1 MDDGDDLDINNIQ
14 NEAASEYNPGA
25 VTTEGQRRVVAA
37 EAAARR
43 ARARIVYSASAFG
56 RAGTGKKR
64 SKSKKRK
71 SSKSKKR
78 KSSKSKNPV
87 GSNNVQVKSKHNRTK
102 RKVKRT
108 KRRTGRTGRTGR
120 KKRSMFGLF

>member
-1 MDDGDDLDINNIQ
+1 MGDGDDLDINNIQ
-14 NEAASEYNPGA
+14 NEAATEYNPEA

-43 ARARIVYSASAFG
+43 ARARIVYSASAFE
-56 RAGTGKKR
+56 RAGTEKKR

-78 KSSKSKNPV
+78 KSSKSKP
-87 GSNNVQVKSKHNRTK
+87 NRTK
-102 RKVKRT
+102 RKV

>member
-1 MDDGDDLDINNIQ
+1 MGDGDDLDINNIQ
-14 NEAASEYNPGA
+14 NEAATEYNPEA

-78 KSSKSKNPV
+78 KSSKSKKRK
-87 GSNNVQVKSKHNRTK
+87 SSKSKK
-102 RKVKRT
+102 RKSKNW
-108 KRRTGRTGRTGR
+108 
-120 KKRSMFGLF
+120 F

>member
-1 MDDGDDLDINNIQ
+1 MGDGDDLDINNIQ
-14 NEAASEYNPGA
+14 NEAATEYNPEA
-25 VTTEGQRRVVAA
+25 VTTEGQRRAAAA

-56 RAGTGKKR
+56 RAGTEKKR

-78 KSSKSKNPV
+78 KSSKS
-87 GSNNVQVKSKHNRTK
+87 SKSKKKKSNKRRHK
-102 RKVKRT
+102 RKSKQ
-108 KRRTGRTGRTGR
+108 KL
-120 KKRSMFGLF
+120 K

>member
-1 MDDGDDLDINNIQ
+1 MGDGDDLDINNIQ
-14 NEAASEYNPGA
+14 NEAATEYNPEA
-25 VTTEGQRRVVAA
+25 VTTEGQRRAAAA

-56 RAGTGKKR
+56 RAGTEKKR

-78 KSSKSKNPV
+78 KSSKSKKRK
-87 GSNNVQVKSKHNRTK
+87 SSKSKK
-102 RKVKRT
+102 RKSSKS
-108 KRRTGRTGRTGR
+108 
-120 KKRSMFGLF
+120 KKRKSKNWF

>member
-1 MDDGDDLDINNIQ
+1 MGDGDDLDINNIQ
-14 NEAASEYNPGA
+14 NEAATEYNPEA
-25 VTTEGQRRVVAA
+25 VTTEGQRRAAAA

-56 RAGTGKKR
+56 RAGTEKKR

-71 SSKSKKR
+71 SSKSK
-78 KSSKSKNPV
+78 P
-87 GSNNVQVKSKHNRTK
+87 NRTK

-108 KRRTGRTGRTGR
+108 KRTKRRTGR

>member
-1 MDDGDDLDINNIQ
+1 MGDGDDLDINNIQ
-14 NEAASEYNPGA
+14 NEAATEYNPEA
-25 VTTEGQRRVVAA
+25 VTTEGQRRAAAA

-56 RAGTGKKR
+56 RAGTEKKR

-87 GSNNVQVKSKHNRTK
+87 GSNNVQVKSKSNRTK
-102 RKVKRT
+102 RKV

-120 KKRSMFGLF
+120 KKKRSMFGLF